1 MCTRDPCPSLV
12 TELLQH
18 HGAQILEIDST
29 AAVDSA
35 MMASTTDSALMVTI

>member
-1 MCTRDPCPSLV
+1 MCTRDLCPNLA

-18 HGAQILEIDST
+18 LGAQILEIDST
-29 AAVDSA
+29 VDSA